1 MLKYFKPPK
10 FEDDLKTHQALM
22 LHVASMLLTMGAMA
36 LLIYIVFNPFTF
48 RMYFPAALFL
58 LIWQFMLI
66 SLNKAGWTKLASWIY
81 LLVGWIVLT
90 WFIFMEGGIKSA
102 NFPFYF
108 AYIITAGILI
118 DWKAGI
124 FLGIVT
130 ITTGIFM
137 VIMDGMKILPPYN
150 PRPSDLSI
158 FYTYFVV
165 VMLIVTLQ
173 SVASYTVYKSLN
185 NAKRENEQRKQTE
198 MKLIRQNE
206 EFLSLNEELSE
217 SYRNLTAINIE
228 LEKAKERAEES
239 DRLKTAFLANMSHE
253 IRTPMNAILGFS
265 QLLDTD
271 YVNEERRKQYLAL
284 ISRRSKDLLSIIDD
298 IFDISKLE
306 TNQIELFREP
316 GNINELL
323 SDIHHGFS
331 LASEFESEKNIEI
344 RIGRL
349 LEAGKENIITDFTRL
364 RQILVNLVSN
374 AIKFTYK
381 GYVEFGCF
389 ARDEQTIQFY
399 VKDTGIGIEENKQSI
414 IFDRFRQA
422 DDNYLSR
429 RYGGTGLG
437 LSISKGL
444 LDLMQG
450 EIWLESAPGL
460 GSTFHFTIPFQPA
473 QNQIVTE
480 RPMKATDYAWDGKKI
495 LVIED
500 DYFNAEL
507 LRRVLQKTGAS
518 ILASTNGADAREQFL
533 TQTIDLILMDIR
545 LPDTNGFELTR
556 EFTKQKPGM
565 KIIAQTAYSAESDKR
580 TALAS
585 GCCEVLTKPISIP
598 HLMQVIAK
606 YML

>member
-22 LHVASMLLTMGAMA
+22 LHVTSMLLTIGALA
-36 LLIYIVFNPFTF
+36 LLIYILFNPFTF
-48 RMYFPAALFL
+48 RMYFPAAMFL

-66 SLNKAGWTKLASWIY
+66 LLNNAGWTKFASWIY

-90 WFIFMEGGIKSA
+90 WFIFTEGGIRSA

-108 AYIITAGILI
+108 AFIITAGILI

-137 VIMDGMKILPPYN
+137 VIMDGMKLLPPFN

-158 FYTYFVV
+158 FHTYFVV
-165 VMLIVTLQ
+165 VLLIVTLQ

-198 MKLIRQNE
+198 MKLLRQNE

-228 LEKAKERAEES
+228 LEKAKEKAVES

-271 YVNEERRKQYLAL
+271 YVNEDRRKQYLSL

-316 GNINELL
+316 GNVNEMLA
-323 SDIHHGFS
+323 DIHHGFS
-331 LASEFESEKNIEI
+331 LASEFETDKDINI

-349 LEAGKENIITDFTRL
+349 LEGGNENIITDFTRL

-389 ARDEQTIQFY
+389 LWDVQTIHFY
-399 VKDTGIGIEENKQSI
+399 VKDTGIGIEEDKQSI

-450 EIWLESAPGL
+450 KIWLESSTGL

-473 QNQIVTE
+473 QKQIVTE
-480 RPMKATDYAWDGKKI
+480 RPIKADDYAWNGKNI
-495 LVIED
+495 LIIED
-500 DYFNAEL
+500 DYFNAEF
-507 LRRVLQKTGAS
+507 LRRVLQKTGAG
-518 ILASTNGADAREQFL
+518 ILASTNGADARELFM
-533 TQTIDLILMDIR
+533 TQAIDLILMDIR

-556 EFTKQKPGM
+556 EFTKQKPEL

-580 TALAS
+580 AALAS

-598 HLMQVIAK
+598 HLMEVIAK